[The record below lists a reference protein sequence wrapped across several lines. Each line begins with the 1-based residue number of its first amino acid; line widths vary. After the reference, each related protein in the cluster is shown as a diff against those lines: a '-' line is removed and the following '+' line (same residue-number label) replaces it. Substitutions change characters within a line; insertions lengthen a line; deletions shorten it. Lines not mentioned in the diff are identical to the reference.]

1 MTDSRNECEKVGL
14 AFFTS
19 AKLVIPSEIILPCS
33 PETLFRCFEDA
44 DAWSEWVNVINK
56 VEWTSPKPFA
66 EEYRVTDLGNNRCRL
81 VWTVAIEPNGAAG
94 FITPLIKLFFA
105 WNLRRISKELARYMG
120 NECRRFSRPEI

>member
-81 VWTVAIEPNGAAG
+81 VWTVEFAQDLERAG
-94 FITPLIKLFFA
+94 QV
-105 WNLRRISKELARYMG
+105 YG
-120 NECRRFSRPEI
+120 